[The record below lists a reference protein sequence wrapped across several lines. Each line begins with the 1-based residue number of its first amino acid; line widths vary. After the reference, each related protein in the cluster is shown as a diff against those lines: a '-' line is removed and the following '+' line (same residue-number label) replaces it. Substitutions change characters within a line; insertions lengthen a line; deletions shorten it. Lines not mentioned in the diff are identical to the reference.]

1 MDKKR
6 FTAEEEMQLYCSISL
21 LVSLFPPWISHGS
34 CRHYTDS
41 YTVHCKR
48 PHWSGC
54 LKIPSG
60 SFCTGAGSLAQM
72 YARRTPSLDF

>member
-6 FTAEEEMQLYCSISL
+6 FTAEEEMQLHCSISL
-21 LVSLFPPWISHGS
+21 LVSLFSPWISHGS
-34 CRHYTDS
+34 CRHYTGS
-41 YTVHCKR
+41 YTVRYKR
-48 PHWSGC
+48 LRWNGC

-60 SFCTGAGSLAQM
+60 SSCTGAGSLAQM